1 MIVKLFACKWRTIQF
16 APSRFSLAVDSINGF
31 SANRKRTLRLL
42 EHLLDID
49 CVR

>member
-1 MIVKLFACKWRTIQF
+1 MIVKLLACKWRTTQF
-16 APSRFSLAVDSINGF
+16 APGRFSLAVDLIIIF
-31 SANRKRTLRLL
+31 PANRKRTLRLL